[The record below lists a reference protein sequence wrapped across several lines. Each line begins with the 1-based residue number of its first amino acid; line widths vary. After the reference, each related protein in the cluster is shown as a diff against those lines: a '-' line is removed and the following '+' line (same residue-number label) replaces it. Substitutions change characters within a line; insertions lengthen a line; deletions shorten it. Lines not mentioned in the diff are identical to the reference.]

1 MGLVFSISIFFITR
15 TSLAN
20 KWMRKK
26 YLFAVILALALMQTM
41 ILEQKKNDALLQN
54 LQQIL

>member
-41 ILEQKKNDALLQN
+41 ILEQKNDALLQN

>member
-15 TSLAN
+15 TSLEN

-41 ILEQKKNDALLQN
+41 ILEQKNDALLQN